1 MWIRF
6 KFQKSTDEAEICM
19 GITLINGKVIHV
31 NMITNDKNDLQ
42 EKNEGEQL
50 L

>member
-31 NMITNDKNDLQ
+31 NMINDKNDLQ
-42 EKNEGEQL
+42 EKNEGGQL